1 MSEQFEAK
9 ASSDGCI
16 RYVKSF
22 AAEAEQLCANGASEV
37 ELAKHFAVSLA
48 QVQLWACCHDDFRRA
63 IQVGAAVADQRVI
76 MALYRR
82 ATGYDVEEPYSY
94 TRKDGTLVQATKT
107 RHVPAEPSAAQY
119 WLENRQ
125 PELWRSR
132 TEVDHTIRRADARE
146 LTDEELAAI
155 VRSRP
160 ASGSERVIAAPRSTA
175 EPGRVH

>member
-1 MSEQFEAK
+1 MSDA
-9 ASSDGCI
+9 CI
-16 RYVKSF
+16 PYDP
-22 AAEAEQLCANGASEV
+22 AYAPIAEQLCANGASEV

-48 QVQLWACCHDDFRRA
+48 QIQLWACCHDDFRRA
-63 IQVGAAVADQRVI
+63 IAVGGQMADQRVT

-94 TRKDGTLVQATKT
+94 TRKDGTVVQATKT

-132 TEVDHTIRRADARE
+132 TEVDHTIRRTDARE

-155 VRSRP
+155 VRSAVPER
-160 ASGSERVIAAPRSTA
+160 SERAAPAPSRA
-175 EPGRVH
+175 LEPDRVH

>member
-1 MSEQFEAK
+1 MSDACK
-9 ASSDGCI
+9 PYDPA
-16 RYVKSF
+16 Y
-22 AAEAEQLCANGASEV
+22 AAAAEQLCANGASEV

-48 QVQLWACCHDDFRRA
+48 QIQLWACCHDDFRRA
-63 IQVGAAVADQRVI
+63 IQVGGQMADQRVT

-155 VRSRP
+155 VRSAAPER
-160 ASGSERVIAAPRSTA
+160 SERAAAPPRGT
-175 EPGRVH
+175 RFTH